1 MIDLFVNSV
10 TVWDEPDGTQ
20 KVVIAYN
27 LQSENKKTYR
37 LNPDGKSATD
47 MNGNTLVLNPNP
59 LIVNGVLL
67 HSLSVSKGNPS
78 CT

>member
-1 MIDLFVNSV
+1 MRDFQAIIRQN
-10 TVWDEPDGTQ
+10 
-20 KVVIAYN
+20 N

-47 MNGNTLVLNPNP
+47 MNGNTPVLNPNP

>member
-1 MIDLFVNSV
+1 MRDFQAIIRQN
-10 TVWDEPDGTQ
+10 
-20 KVVIAYN
+20 N

-47 MNGNTLVLNPNP
+47 MNGNTPVLNPDP
-59 LIVNGVLL
+59 LIVNEVLL

>member
-1 MIDLFVNSV
+1 MSFY
-10 TVWDEPDGTQ
+10 ERYE
-20 KVVIAYN
+20 KAVIAYN

-47 MNGNTLVLNPNP
+47 MNGNTSVLNPNP

-67 HSLSVSKGNPS
+67 HSPSVSKGNPS